1 MPKPV
6 LTELALAD
14 LNEIQDYLY
23 EKSGSRETAGR
34 FVDRILDKIS
44 IISKMPGI
52 GILCKTK
59 GIRQP
64 CRIFYFNS
72 YLIVYETK
80 ADIVRILRIFHQS
93 VNCPGK
99 V

>member
-1 MPKPV
+1 MLKPV
-6 LTELALAD
+6 LTEAALSD
-14 LNEIQDYLY
+14 LIEIQDYLY
-23 EKSGSRETAGR
+23 EKSGDIETTQR
-34 FVDRILDKIS
+34 IVDRILDKIS

-52 GILCKTK
+52 GIHYKNK

-72 YLIVYETK
+72 YLIVYETG
-80 ADIVRILRIFHQS
+80 AEIVKILRIFHQS
-93 VNCPGK
+93 VNYPEK